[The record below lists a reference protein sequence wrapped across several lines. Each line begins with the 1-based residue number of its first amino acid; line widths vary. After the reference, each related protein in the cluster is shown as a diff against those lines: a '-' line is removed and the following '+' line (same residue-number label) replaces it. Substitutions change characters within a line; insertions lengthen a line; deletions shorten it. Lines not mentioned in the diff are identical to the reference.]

1 MRDNNFI
8 IENNAKHLWHPMG
21 APRDSIKNPPKV
33 ITNANGSQISDIDGH
48 TTVDAVGGLWCVNLG
63 YSNEA
68 VKKAISEQLNHLP
81 YYSGFAGTTNPAA
94 IEASF
99 MVKEM
104 FKADGMEK
112 VFFTQGGSDSI
123 DTAMRLVRQFWKVK
137 GMNDRVKFLS
147 LIHI

>member
-21 APRDSIKNPPKV
+21 APSDSINNPPKV
-33 ITNANGSQISDIDGH
+33 ITNASGAQISDIDGH

-63 YSNEA
+63 YSNEI

-104 FKADGMEK
+104 FKTDGMEK
-112 VFFTQGGSDSI
+112 VFFT
-123 DTAMRLVRQFWKVK
+123 
-137 GMNDRVKFLS
+137 
-147 LIHI
+147 